1 MLGFIQGL
9 LLIIIEVS
17 IYFFYA
23 QTFCEAGD
31 KITVRRTI
39 ATVVISAV
47 FLDVTS
53 TIFAKYFVIK
63 LLMIVLVLSIM
74 LQFSFRQ
81 NWRKSIVLAA
91 IYQSIIL
98 VVDFVLLFW
107 QVCFWK
113 IGLFHY
119 RRRRCYLL
127 YCQKVSCFV

>member
-98 VVDFVLLFW
+98 VVDFCW

>member
-47 FLDVTS
+47 LLDVTS
-53 TIFAKYFVIK
+53 TIFVKYFVIK

-74 LQFSFRQ
+74 LHRIGE
-81 NWRKSIVLAA
+81 RVLCLQQY
-91 IYQSIIL
+91 IKVLFWLLI
-98 VVDFVLLFW
+98 FVLLFW

>member
-39 ATVVISAV
+39 ATVVVSAV

-74 LQFSFRQ
+74 LHRIGE
-81 NWRKSIVLAA
+81 RVLCLQQY
-91 IYQSIIL
+91 IKVLFWLLI
-98 VVDFVLLFW
+98 FVLLF
-107 QVCFWK
+107 
-113 IGLFHY
+113 
-119 RRRRCYLL
+119 
-127 YCQKVSCFV
+127 

>member
-39 ATVVISAV
+39 ATVVVSAV

-74 LQFSFRQ
+74 LHRIGE
-81 NWRKSIVLAA
+81 RVLCLQQY
-91 IYQSIIL
+91 IKVLFWLLI
-98 VVDFVLLFW
+98 FVLLFW